1 MWRARRSSQPRTDY
15 FKVKTM
21 KETVIARTD
30 LAKGD
35 QLKGFYLRV
44 VKNTATGFNDI
55 WFSMPYEVAAD
66 SELRVVIVKKT
77 TKVKN

>member
-1 MWRARRSSQPRTDY
+1 
-15 FKVKTM
+15 M

-44 VKNTATGFNDI
+44 VKNTLSGFNDI
-55 WFSMPYEVAAD
+55 WFSMPYEVPAE
-66 SELRVVIVKKT
+66 SELRVLIVKKRR
-77 TKVKN
+77 KHAD

>member
-1 MWRARRSSQPRTDY
+1 M
-15 FKVKTM
+15 KTM
-21 KETVIARTD
+21 KQIDIARTD

-55 WFSMPYEVAAD
+55 WFSMPYEVPAD
-66 SELRVVIVKKT
+66 SELRVLIVQKT
-77 TKVKN
+77 TKLKKQTKS